1 MHDTILR
8 NQNKSSVEI
17 AEVSHV
23 PQIYNVLSLQN
34 DGFYR
39 VNP

>member
-8 NQNKSSVEI
+8 NQDKSSVEI
-17 AEVSHV
+17 AEVSNV

-34 DGFYR
+34 DGFLQGK
-39 VNP
+39 P